1 MNVLPYLTS
10 DLPGIGGRIKD
21 DVSDFVVEEV
31 PLYDVSG
38 EGTHL
43 YFAVTKR
50 GVPTQ
55 AAVERI
61 AQHMSVPPMAI
72 GVAGLKDAQGVT
84 RQWMSLEH
92 ADPERLKHF
101 RDGQVSVELVGRHGN
116 KLRTGHLRGN
126 RFRIRVRGVGPG
138 KLERAAA
145 ILDVLRRRGV
155 PNYFGEQ
162 RFGLRGDTARLG
174 EFLVR
179 NDLDA
184 FIRAYLGSPLPNDPR
199 DCKAAR
205 EAFDAGNFH
214 RALERWPRH
223 YANER
228 RALSAYKKRK
238 HAGPA
243 VGAIDKR
250 IKRLYVSAFQSEM
263 FNEVLVE
270 RLATL
275 DRVYPGDMAMKS
287 NGAVFY
293 VLDAAAEQPRADA
306 FEIHP
311 TGPILGFRSHLAGP
325 ENMPASALR
334 PHEAAESGQGDE
346 VSEPDQADETNE
358 PLDDGEAGEPF
369 AAVAANAAAG
379 TGETVSIQSG
389 EVNPGRIER
398 EVLVRHN
405 VSGDDFRHVGT
416 LKVKGTRR
424 PLRFA
429 LSETDLHAGDDA
441 RGEYIEVA
449 FHAPSGCYATVVLRE
464 LMKTE

>member
-1 MNVLPYLTS
+1 MNSLPYFTGL
-10 DLPGIGGRIKD
+10 LPGIGGRIKD

-31 PLYDVSG
+31 PLYALSG
-38 EGTHL
+38 EGTHV
-43 YFAVTKR
+43 YMQVTKR
-50 GVPTQ
+50 GVPTP
-55 AAVERI
+55 AALERI
-61 AQHMSVPPMAI
+61 AHHMNVPPVAI
-72 GVAGLKDAQGVT
+72 GFAGLKDAQGVT

-92 ADPERLKHF
+92 ADVERLKNF

-116 KLRTGHLRGN
+116 KLRTGHLLGN
-126 RFRIRVRGVGPG
+126 RFRIRVRGVGAG
-138 KLERAAA
+138 AVGRASAV
-145 ILDVLRRRGV
+145 LDVLRRRGV

-162 RFGLRGDTARLG
+162 RFGARGDTARLG
-174 EFLVR
+174 ELLVR

-184 FIRAYLGSPLPNDPR
+184 FIKAYLGGPLPGDPR

-205 EAFDAGNFH
+205 EAFDLGNFH
-214 RALERWPRH
+214 RALDRWPRH

-270 RLATL
+270 RLATI
-275 DRVYPGDMAMKS
+275 DRVFPGDMAMKA

-293 VLDAAAEQPRADA
+293 VIDAAAETPRADA
-306 FEIHP
+306 MEIHP

-325 ENMPASALR
+325 EAMPASAFR
-334 PHEAAESGQGDE
+334 PRDTVENPPGDDAAIDE
-346 VSEPDQADETNE
+346 TIETDETNE
-358 PLDDGEAGEPF
+358 TSEATDIVDSSGEVGE
-369 AAVAANAAAG
+369 AVAA
-379 TGETVSIQSG
+379 VSVAPG
-389 EVNPGRIER
+389 EVNPGQIER
-398 EVLVRHN
+398 DVLARHR
-405 VSGDDFRHVGT
+405 VTSDDFRHVGT

-429 LSETDLHAGDDA
+429 ITEVDLQAGSDT
-441 RGEYIEVA
+441 RGDYVEIS
-449 FHAPSGCYATVVLRE
+449 FFAPSGCYATVVLRE
-464 LMKTE
+464 IMKAE